1 MKDSHLSLRQVVLK
15 ALDPV
20 FEIEDP
26 YAYNIQG
33 NETAEPLG
41 ELAASLLL
49 MGDIHTRPQI

>member
-1 MKDSHLSLRQVVLK
+1 MKNFFIKALSPYSLLSFHQVVLK

-33 NETAEPLG
+33 NENTAELMT
-41 ELAASLLL
+41 LRASC
-49 MGDIHTRPQI
+49 